1 MTKPK
6 GNISQLKK
14 RRSSFFGHLRANFLT
29 GLVIVAPAA
38 LTIYFVWTAI
48 GIIDS
53 WVLPLIPD
61 RYIELY
67 SPEANL
73 GFSIRGI
80 GLVIFLIFTL
90 LVGYFMK
97 GLIGRT
103 LLKWG
108 EQLIDR
114 TPVVRTVYN
123 ALKHIA
129 ETVINQSSQSFEKAC
144 LIEYP
149 RKGIWAI
156 AFIARPARGEIK
168 AKYQGDD
175 KLLGLFVPTTPNP
188 TSGFFLM
195 VPESDVVVL
204 DMTLEDAV
212 KLVISAGLV
221 YPANYQTDT
230 SSETTIHQAESQSS
244 RHK

>member
-1 MTKPK
+1 MTK
-6 GNISQLKK
+6 SK
-14 RRSSFFGHLRANFLT
+14 RRFIKLRRRRSTFLGHLRANFLT
-29 GLVIVAPAA
+29 GLVIVAPVA

-61 RYIELY
+61 RYIQLL
-67 SPEANL
+67 SPEVTL
-73 GFSIRGI
+73 GFNIRGF
-80 GLVIFLIFTL
+80 GLVIFLVFTL

-108 EQLIDR
+108 ERLIDR

-129 ETVINQSSQSFEKAC
+129 ETVINQSSQSFEQAC

-149 RKGIWAI
+149 RKGTWAI
-156 AFIARPARGEIK
+156 AFIARPTKGEIK
-168 AKYQGDD
+168 DKFPGDD
-175 KLLGLFVPTTPNP
+175 RLLGLFVPTTPNP

-195 VPESDVVVL
+195 VPESDILVL
-204 DMTLEDAV
+204 DMTIEDAV

-221 YPANYQTDT
+221 YPANYQSQI
-230 SSETTIHQAESQSS
+230 SSDTTIHQAESQSS
-244 RHK
+244 PHK

>member
-1 MTKPK
+1 MTQSKRK
-6 GNISQLKK
+6 FIKLK
-14 RRSSFFGHLRANFLT
+14 RRRSTLLGHLRANFLT
-29 GLVIVAPAA
+29 GLVIVAPVA

-61 RYIELY
+61 RYLKLY
-67 SPEANL
+67 SPDVL
-73 GFSIRGI
+73 GFNIRGV
-80 GLVIFLIFTL
+80 GLVIFLVFTL

-103 LLKWG
+103 MLKWG
-108 EQLIDR
+108 ERIIDR

-129 ETVINQSSQSFEKAC
+129 ETVINQSSHSFEQAC

-149 RKGIWAI
+149 RKGTWAI
-156 AFIARPARGEIK
+156 AFIARPTKGEIRDK
-168 AKYQGDD
+168 FPGDD
-175 KLLGLFVPTTPNP
+175 RLLGLFVPTTPNP

-195 VPESDVVVL
+195 VPESDVLVL
-204 DMTLEDAV
+204 NMSIEDAV

-221 YPANYQTDT
+221 YPANYQTILSSDT
-230 SSETTIHQAESQSS
+230 TTHQAENQSNH
-244 RHK
+244 HK

>member
-1 MTKPK
+1 MKEPK
-6 GNISQLKK
+6 GGFLKLGK
-14 RRSSFFGHLRANFLT
+14 RKSTFFGHIRANFLT

-61 RYIELY
+61 QYIDRYF
-67 SPEANL
+67 PETNL
-73 GFSIRGI
+73 GFSIRGL
-80 GLVIFLIFTL
+80 GLIIFLIFTL

-97 GLIGRT
+97 GFIGRT
-103 LLKWG
+103 LLRWG
-108 EQLIDR
+108 ESLIDR
-114 TPVVRTVYN
+114 MPVVRTVYN
-123 ALKHIA
+123 SLKHIA
-129 ETVINQSSQSFEKAC
+129 ETVINQSSHSFEKAC

-156 AFIARPARGEIK
+156 AFIARPVKDEIK
-168 AKYQGDD
+168 SRYGRDD
-175 KLLGLFVPTTPNP
+175 DLLGLFVPTTPNP

-195 VPESDVVVL
+195 VPESDVIVL

-221 YPANYQTDT
+221 YPQNYKQD
-230 SSETTIHQAESQSS
+230 S
-244 RHK
+244 

>member
-6 GNISQLKK
+6 KSLLGLKK
-14 RRSSFFGHLRANFLT
+14 RRSSFLGHLRANFLT

-38 LTIYFVWTAI
+38 LTIYIIWTAI

-67 SPEANL
+67 SPEAYL
-73 GFSIRGI
+73 GFDIRGI
-80 GLVIFLIFTL
+80 GVIIFLIFTL

-97 GLIGRT
+97 GFIGRT
-103 LLKWG
+103 TLKWG
-108 EQLIDR
+108 ERLIDR

-123 ALKHIA
+123 GLKHIA
-129 ETVINQSSQSFEKAC
+129 ETVITQSSQSFEKAC

-156 AFIARPARGEIK
+156 AFIARPAKGEIMHI
-168 AKYQGDD
+168 YQGEDN
-175 KLLGLFVPTTPNP
+175 LLGLFVPTTPNP

-195 VPESDVVVL
+195 VPESDVHVL
-204 DMTLEDAV
+204 DMTIEDAV

-221 YPANYQTDT
+221 YPPNYQPRDHSSYHQT
-230 SSETTIHQAESQSS
+230 SG
-244 RHK
+244 

>member
-1 MTKPK
+1 MAKRK
-6 GNISQLKK
+6 GDFLKLKK
-14 RRSSFFGHLRANFLT
+14 GRSTIFGHLRANFLT
-29 GLVIVAPAA
+29 GLVIVAPVA

-53 WVLPLIPD
+53 WILPLIPD
-61 RYIELY
+61 RYVELF
-67 SPEANL
+67 STEVNL
-73 GFSIRGI
+73 GFNIRGF
-80 GLVIFLIFTL
+80 GLIIFLVFTL

-103 LLKWG
+103 MLKWG
-108 EQLIDR
+108 ERLIDR

-129 ETVINQSSQSFEKAC
+129 ETVINQSSNSFEKAC

-149 RKGIWAI
+149 RKGVWAI
-156 AFIARPARGEIK
+156 AFIARPTKGEIK
-168 AKYQGDD
+168 AKFKGKDN
-175 KLLGLFVPTTPNP
+175 LIGLFVPTTPNP

-195 VPESDVVVL
+195 VPESEIVIL

-221 YPANYQTDT
+221 YPMNYQHQISADT
-230 SSETTIHQAESQSS
+230 TKHPAESQSS
-244 RHK
+244 PHK